1 MEIEFDINASANEVF
16 DEIISSIL
24 DDIKRSTGKKVAL
37 EKLYEN
43 YSYSKSM
50 VNYMGKSVDVT
61 VKINNLIYAE
71 RYSATI
77 INPKGSNTI
86 EYNLCESDN
95 GVKLTYKES
104 YDSKSIFQKLN
115 YKLMSLFFTRSN
127 KKIMEKR
134 FRYLEQGIIAKRD
147 KNKM

>member
-1 MEIEFDINASANEVF
+1 MELEVDINASANEVF
-16 DEIISSIL
+16 DEIIASVL

-37 EKLYEN
+37 EKLCEN

-61 VKINNLIYAE
+61 VIINNLIYPE
-71 RYSATI
+71 KYSATI
-77 INPKGSNTI
+77 INQKGSNTI
-86 EYNLCESDN
+86 EYNLCENDN
-95 GVKLTYKES
+95 GVKLKYKES

-115 YKLMSLFFTRSN
+115 YKLVSLFFTRGN

-134 FRYLEQGIIAKRD
+134 FHCLEQGIIAKRD